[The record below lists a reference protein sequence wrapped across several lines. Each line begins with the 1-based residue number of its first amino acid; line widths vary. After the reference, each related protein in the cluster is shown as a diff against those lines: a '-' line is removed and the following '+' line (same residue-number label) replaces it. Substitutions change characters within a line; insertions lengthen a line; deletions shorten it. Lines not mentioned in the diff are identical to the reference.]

1 MPLIGLQCSDRL
13 GTKPERLNVPPRTEV
28 GSDIIPLRH
37 SRVEA
42 GFIGKRGGEGRVGLL
57 EYSKWG

>member
-1 MPLIGLQCSDRL
+1 MPLIGLQCSDFL
-13 GTKPERLNVPPRTEV
+13 GTKPERTEV
-28 GSDIIPLRH
+28 GSDIILLRD

-42 GFIGKRGGEGRVGLL
+42 GFIGRRGVEGRVGLL